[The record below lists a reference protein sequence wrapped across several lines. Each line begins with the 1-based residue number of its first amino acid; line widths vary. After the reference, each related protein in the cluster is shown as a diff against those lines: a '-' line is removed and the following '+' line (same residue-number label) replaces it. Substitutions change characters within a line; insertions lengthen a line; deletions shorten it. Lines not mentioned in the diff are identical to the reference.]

1 MYIVI
6 NNIPIKDSS
15 IKEISKIQKL
25 DSKLYKNL
33 VYDLFK
39 YPGFDIDEWQKGQNY
54 NCYQNDVLRYL
65 DNLIKANPDYAL
77 TYGNYTG
84 ILKVRGIDTMLPNLY
99 NEPNTTFI
107 DPIQINWGNMPEL
120 YFYTLQTES
129 TTLLSQIYFS
139 KEEAEDSQDKL
150 LNILNDGVLFKILL

>member
-33 VYDLFK
+33 VHNLFK
-39 YPGFDIDEWQKGQNY
+39 YPKFDVDRWREGQNY
-54 NCYQNDVLRYL
+54 DCYQNDVLRYL
-65 DNLIKANPDYAL
+65 DNLIKANPDYV
-77 TYGNYTG
+77 YGSCTDG
-84 ILKVRGIDTMLPNLY
+84 ILTVRGIDMTLPNLY
-99 NEPNTTFI
+99 NRPETAFI
-107 DPIQINWGNMPEL
+107 DSIRINWKNMPEL

-129 TTLLSQIYFS
+129 TTFLSQIYFS
-139 KEEAEDSQDKL
+139 KEEAENSQDKL